1 MSLVLAPLTY
11 FVCLDQFSKYYDDC
25 AQILS
30 EHILALAKPAALKTF
45 STLDPLVTTSL
56 NRLDEEILEDVP
68 RQKNTFLSRATRL
81 LQGEPS
87 EELGELGDSHSLP
100 SQSGDGDAGS
110 PSRSETAEL
119 LSTAAAT
126 LVEGAVPVRELPANL
141 TSEPASMN
149 ASTTSSVHDEE
160 EVHPRRRR
168 SSSIQGSHQEEL
180 RCVVA
185 IIRRKSAKLCLSN
198 CSIWIVTNSLFW
210 YVHSLSFQTVTE
222 PPSKSSR

>member
-1 MSLVLAPLTY
+1 MHPREMSLVQAPLTC
-11 FVCLDQFSKYYDDC
+11 FVCLDKFSKYYDDC

-30 EHILALAKPAALKTF
+30 EHILALVKPAALKTF

-68 RQKNTFLSRATRL
+68 RHKGSFLSRATRM

-87 EELGELGDSHSLP
+87 EELAELGDSHSLP
-100 SQSGDGDAGS
+100 SQPGDGHGDAVS

-126 LVEGAVPVRELPANL
+126 LVEGAVPVRDLPNNL

-168 SSSIQGSHQEEL
+168 SSSNPGTHQEEL

-185 IIRRKSAKLCLSN
+185 IIRRKSTKLCLSTYP
-198 CSIWIVTNSLFW
+198 IWIFTNSLF
-210 YVHSLSFQTVTE
+210 
-222 PPSKSSR
+222 

>member
-1 MSLVLAPLTY
+1 MSRPI
-11 FVCLDQFSKYYDDC
+11 CSKYYDDC

-68 RQKNTFLSRATRL
+68 RRKQTFISRAARM

-87 EELGELGDSHSLP
+87 EELAELGDNHSLP
-100 SQSGDGDAGS
+100 SQSGGDGPGDTGS
-110 PSRSETAEL
+110 PSRSETTEL

-126 LVEGAVPVRELPANL
+126 LVEGAVPVRELPNNL

-149 ASTTSSVHDEE
+149 ASTSSSVHDEE
-160 EVHPRRRR
+160 EVHPTRRR

-185 IIRRKSAKLCLSN
+185 IIRRKCARLPAYSSELLTKTHSH
-198 CSIWIVTNSLFW
+198 SF
-210 YVHSLSFQTVTE
+210 YVPFPTL
-222 PPSKSSR
+222 

>member
-1 MSLVLAPLTY
+1 MPRPI
-11 FVCLDQFSKYYDDC
+11 FSKYYDDC

-68 RQKNTFLSRATRL
+68 RRKETFISRAARM

-87 EELGELGDSHSLP
+87 DELAELGDTHSLP
-100 SQSGDGDAGS
+100 SQSGGDGSGDAVS

-126 LVEGAVPVRELPANL
+126 LVEGAVPVRELPNNL

-149 ASTTSSVHDEE
+149 ASTASSVHDEE
-160 EVHPRRRR
+160 EVSPTRRR

-185 IIRRKSAKLCLSN
+185 IIRRKCATKCACLIPSAL
-198 CSIWIVTNSLFW
+198 
-210 YVHSLSFQTVTE
+210 
-222 PPSKSSR
+222 

>member
-1 MSLVLAPLTY
+1 
-11 FVCLDQFSKYYDDC
+11 
-25 AQILS
+25 
-30 EHILALAKPAALKTF
+30 
-45 STLDPLVTTSL
+45 
-56 NRLDEEILEDVP
+56 VP
-68 RQKNTFLSRATRL
+68 RRKETFISRAARM

-87 EELGELGDSHSLP
+87 EELAELGDTHSLP
-100 SQSGDGDAGS
+100 SQDGPGDAVS

-126 LVEGAVPVRELPANL
+126 LVEGAVPVRELPNNL

-185 IIRRKSAKLCLSN
+185 IIRRKSTILCLSPYP
-198 CSIWIVTNSLFW
+198 IWIIDMNSL
-210 YVHSLSFQTVTE
+210 SLFYMFPFFSLQMAIE
-222 PPSKSSR
+222 LPSKSSR

>member
-1 MSLVLAPLTY
+1 MLCLPQPTY
-11 FVCLDQFSKYYDDC
+11 SKYYDDC

-45 STLDPLVTTSL
+45 STLDPLVTMSL
-56 NRLDEEILEDVP
+56 NRLEEEILEDVP
-68 RQKNTFLSRATRL
+68 RRKETFISRAARM

-87 EELGELGDSHSLP
+87 EELAELGDTHSLP
-100 SQSGDGDAGS
+100 SQDGPDALS

-126 LVEGAVPVRELPANL
+126 LVEGAVPVRELPNNL

-185 IIRRKSAKLCLSN
+185 IIRRKSTMYCAGLLISC
-198 CSIWIVTNSLFW
+198 
-210 YVHSLSFQTVTE
+210 
-222 PPSKSSR
+222 

>member
-1 MSLVLAPLTY
+1 
-11 FVCLDQFSKYYDDC
+11 
-25 AQILS
+25 
-30 EHILALAKPAALKTF
+30 
-45 STLDPLVTTSL
+45 VTTSL

-68 RQKNTFLSRATRL
+68 RQKHSFLSRATRL

-87 EELGELGDSHSLP
+87 EELAELGDSHSLP
-100 SQSGDGDAGS
+100 SQSGDGDAVS

-126 LVEGAVPVRELPANL
+126 LVEGAVPVRELPNNL

-168 SSSIQGSHQEEL
+168 SSNIQGSHQEEL

-185 IIRRKSAKLCLSN
+185 IIRRKSAKLCACLP
-198 CSIWIVTNSLFW
+198 I
-210 YVHSLSFQTVTE
+210 
-222 PPSKSSR
+222 PSGLTHPFDVFPFRFRR